1 MNEDKTDICLFYKR
15 DHPTVAITINHKV
28 IISKTQINVLGVIFD
43 SKLQWSNQV
52 SQAVSKSKRALHGI
66 RLIKKYLTKD
76 ETRMLLTANF
86 YSVLFYNCEIWMSE
100 GLHARQKQLLLSAS
114 ANALKLLGNV
124 QDIRISFAQRHIYQ
138 KRAMPMDFSKYKLS
152 IQLYKIYNGND
163 MDNEWLDMNTQQNFN
178 SRLKLFQIN
187 DFSKTRVGRNIIAN
201 RMTVLNNQINLDWL
215 NLSLISFKLKV
226 KNLFLMN

>member
-1 MNEDKTDICLFYKR
+1 MYRTSESCLLKDTSIR
-15 DHPTVAITINHKV
+15 RE
-28 IISKTQINVLGVIFD
+28 QCQWIF
-43 SKLQWSNQV
+43 QN
-52 SQAVSKSKRALHGI
+52 I
-66 RLIKKYLTKD
+66 
-76 ETRMLLTANF
+76 
-86 YSVLFYNCEIWMSE
+86 
-100 GLHARQKQLLLSAS
+100 
-114 ANALKLLGNV
+114 
-124 QDIRISFAQRHIYQ
+124 
-138 KRAMPMDFSKYKLS
+138 KLS